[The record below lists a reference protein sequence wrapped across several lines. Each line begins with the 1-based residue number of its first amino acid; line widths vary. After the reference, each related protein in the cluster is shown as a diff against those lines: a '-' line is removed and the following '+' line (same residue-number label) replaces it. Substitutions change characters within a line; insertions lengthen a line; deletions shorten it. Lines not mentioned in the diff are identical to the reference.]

1 MRTKTL
7 LVTAV
12 LGAASVAGAVA
23 QTVYSVNAV
32 GFVNKPVA
40 ANSFAL
46 LANPLKLETNS
57 LTAVLPDVP
66 ANTKVYVFDTGTQLF
81 NVFTKRTSSWTG
93 TGADA
98 VRLDP
103 GKGFFVQNVGTTDFT
118 VTFVGEVVQGDSI
131 TTAFPAG
138 FSLIASQVPQAGRLE
153 TDLKLPAKN
162 GDKAYIYGATGY
174 SVMTRRTSSWTPSE
188 PQVGV
193 AEGFFFQAA
202 AAGSWTRSFS
212 VNQ

>member
-12 LGAASVAGAVA
+12 LGAAGVVGAMA

-32 GFVNKPVA
+32 GFVNKTVPA
-40 ANSFAL
+40 GQFAL

-57 LTAVLPDVP
+57 LIAVLPDVP
-66 ANTKVYVFDTGTQLF
+66 ANTKVYVFDPATQLF
-81 NVFTKRTSSWTG
+81 SIFTKRTSSFTG
-93 TGADA
+93 TGSDT
-98 VRLDP
+98 VRLNP
-103 GKGFFVQNVGTTDFT
+103 GMGFFVQNVGTADFT
-118 VTFVGEVVQGDSI
+118 VTFVGEVVQGDTI
-131 TTAFPAG
+131 KTDFPAG
-138 FSLIASQVPQAGRLE
+138 FSLIASQVPQAGKLE
-153 TDLKLPAKN
+153 TDLKLPAKQN
-162 GDKAYIYGATGY
+162 DKAYIYGATGY
-174 SVMTRRTSSWTPSE
+174 TILTRRASSWTPSE

-193 AEGFFFQAA
+193 GEGFFFQAV